1 MASSLDDLLKQIRDE
16 AKQESALVVSGKGGS
31 RKEANVNSEE
41 IDERILNLLNLERYE
56 VEMDYAT
63 YLRALKEAMMSAR
76 MSKSN
81 IPTEESE
88 LITNEF
94 KRVKSKKG
102 RFKVKKKKISVD
114 SIRKT
119 SAVGRIGGGIKPE
132 QKLLGPAKEV
142 GPIDDIISSLAN
154 IVTILRERN
163 SLFKKKSILDRKNA
177 QNQRRSGQES
187 KFESSG
193 LGKVLKG
200 AQKIIAPVQ
209 GLLSKIFETFMKIIF
224 GRFLVKFIGWISD
237 PKNQGKIN
245 AITQFLSDHWPKL
258 VGAYLLFGTSL
269 GRFVT
274 RITGILI
281 KGTAK
286 LLTKVLP
293 QLFKFIASNPK
304 LAVLAAG
311 VGLFAAGGFIP
322 KMFPGTVEDSA
333 DKQANDAAEKKG
345 SAKAASDI
353 RKQTGGPLDFLTG
366 AGQERKEQ
374 TQRLETGEEK
384 RYGFFGELAGGG
396 RVSGPSGTDVIPA
409 RLTDGEFVMSK
420 GAVNSFGSDFMESI
434 NAAGGGNNRPKK
446 SSGAIYASEGGQ
458 IGSRSRGSG
467 TGSPK
472 GGYDTGSLSN
482 NPLGALDRI
491 LGQSTGGKI
500 RLPGRNSG
508 SPRPDN
514 TREPPPKSTSN
525 PPSQS
530 PPKSTSNPPSQSP
543 PKPDQ
548 ETSSDQTAGGIP
560 ERMLKSPT
568 FRDSGITYL
577 RSMLGGLGGSIT
589 EQDLSNASK
598 EELNK
603 AIARAK
609 KRHGG
614 NLAKATKEWNEAKK
628 GGWDKSSS
636 NEGRNAYATR
646 KSQYERLKSGQVQV
660 LYQDYY
666 DGDDEKNIT
675 KSAENSKSILGQF
688 WASATENGGYKVVNE
703 KYDFVEMNDP
713 MAVLRGDSRGIAK
726 DPADAKS
733 GKKITLRQKLQALH
747 QLNPFAKDM
756 SVDMVLGEKPNLSRN
771 VSRQLKNMAT
781 KGLSALGLS
790 PIMDL
795 FNRNSSAEPK
805 EKEKEKEKTKSKP
818 VKPKKITS
826 EQIKNNQ
833 AYAASKGKYYS
844 STTGKT
850 YANYTDALK
859 DPAVASGAAKT
870 AKYDP
875 MDPKNMTPSQRKS
888 LNVEPPVSKTPQTVF
903 NEVMGIDP
911 LPTSQPPSNTLPSID
926 ASSGSQSSNRF
937 LQLMGIGS

>member
-16 AKQESALVVSGKGGS
+16 AKQESALVVSSGGGS
-31 RKEANVNSEE
+31 RKEAKVDSEE

-63 YLRALKEAMMSAR
+63 YVRALREAMMSAR
-76 MSKSN
+76 MAKSN

-88 LITNEF
+88 LVTNEF

-102 RFKVKKKKISVD
+102 RFKVKKKKINST
-114 SIRKT
+114 SIRK
-119 SAVGRIGGGIKPE
+119 SSSVGRIGSGVNPE
-132 QKLLGPAKEV
+132 QKLLGSAKEV
-142 GPIDDIISSLAN
+142 GPIDDIISSLSN

-163 SLFKKKSILDRKNA
+163 SLFKKRTILDRKNA
-177 QNQRRSGQES
+177 QNQRRADQES

-209 GLLSKIFETFMKIIF
+209 GLLSKIIETFMKIIF
-224 GRFLVKFIGWISD
+224 GRFLIKFIGWISD

-304 LAVLAAG
+304 LAILAAG

-333 DKQANDAAEKKG
+333 DKKANDAAEKKG

-353 RKQTGGPLDFLTG
+353 SKQKGGMFDFLTG

-384 RYGFFGELAGGG
+384 RYGLFGELAGGG

-446 SSGAIYASEGGQ
+446 SSGTIYADGGGQ
-458 IGSRSRGSG
+458 IGRGSG
-467 TGSPK
+467 AGSPK
-472 GGYDTGSLSN
+472 GGYDTGSLAN
-482 NPLGALDRI
+482 NPFGALDRI

-500 RLPGRNSG
+500 RLPGKNSK
-508 SPRPDN
+508 SSKPDN
-514 TREPPPKSTSN
+514 TREPPPKS
-525 PPSQS
+525 P
-530 PPKSTSNPPSQSP
+530 
-543 PKPDQ
+543 Q

-577 RSMLGGLGGSIT
+577 RSMLGGLGGSVT
-589 EQDLSNASK
+589 EQDLSNESK
-598 EELNK
+598 KELNK

-609 KRHGG
+609 KRHGA
-614 NLAKATKEWNEAKK
+614 NLAKATKEWKEAEK
-628 GGWDKSSS
+628 GRWDKSSS
-636 NEGRNAYATR
+636 NEGRDAYATR

-666 DGDDEKNIT
+666 DGNDEKNIT

-688 WASATENGGYKVVNE
+688 WATATENGGYRVVNE

-713 MAVLRGDSRGIAK
+713 MAVLKGDSRGIAK
-726 DPADAKS
+726 DPKDAKS
-733 GKKITLRQKLQALH
+733 GEKITLRQKLQALH

-756 SVDMVLGEKPNLSRN
+756 SVDMVLGEKPDLSRHI
-771 VSRQLKNMAT
+771 SRHLNNIAT
-781 KGLSALGLS
+781 KGLSALGLG
-790 PIMDL
+790 PVMDY
-795 FNRNSSAEPK
+795 FKRNSSAEP
-805 EKEKEKEKTKSKP
+805 EEKEKTKSKP
-818 VKPKKITS
+818 VKPKITS

-850 YANYTDALK
+850 YKNYADALK
-859 DPAVASGAAKT
+859 DPSIAAAAAKT
-870 AKYDP
+870 AKPTYNP
-875 MDPKNMTPSQRKS
+875 MDPNNMTPAQRKS
-888 LNVEPPVSKTPQTVF
+888 LNVSPPISKTPETIF
-903 NEVMGIDP
+903 NEVMGIDSP
-911 LPTSQPPSNTLPSID
+911 STPQPSSNTLPSID
-926 ASSGSQSSNRF
+926 ASSGSQSSDRF
-937 LQLMGIGS
+937 LQLMGIK

>member
-16 AKQESALVVSGKGGS
+16 AKQEAALVVSSGGGS
-31 RKEANVNSEE
+31 RKEAKVDSEE

-63 YLRALKEAMMSAR
+63 YVRALREAMMSAR
-76 MSKSN
+76 MAKSN

-88 LITNEF
+88 LVTNEF

-102 RFKVKKKKISVD
+102 RFKVKKKKINAT

-119 SAVGRIGGGIKPE
+119 SSVGRIGSGISPD

-142 GPIDDIISSLAN
+142 GPIDQIVNSLAN
-154 IVTILRERN
+154 IVIILRDRN
-163 SLFKKKSILDRKNA
+163 SLLKKKSNLDRKNA
-177 QNQRRSGQES
+177 QNQRRAAQES

-200 AQKIIAPVQ
+200 AQKVIAPVQ
-209 GLLSKIFETFMKIIF
+209 GLLSRIIETFMKIVF
-224 GRFLVKFIGWISD
+224 GRFLVKFIGWLGD

-258 VGAYLLFGTSL
+258 IGAYLLFGTSL

-274 RITGILI
+274 KITAILI

-304 LAVLAAG
+304 LAILAAG
-311 VGLFAAGGFIP
+311 AGLFAAGGFIP

-345 SAKAASDI
+345 SAQAARDI
-353 RKQTGGPLDFLTG
+353 RNQAGGPLDFLFG
-366 AGQERKEQ
+366 AGQERREQ
-374 TQRLETGEEK
+374 AQRLETGQEK

-420 GAVNSFGSDFMESI
+420 GAVNAFGSDFMESI
-434 NAAGGGNNRPKK
+434 NAAGGGNNRPKI
-446 SSGAIYASEGGQ
+446 SNGTVYAAGG
-458 IGSRSRGSG
+458 GYVGRGSG

-472 GGYDTGSLSN
+472 GGYDTGSLLN

-491 LGQSTGGKI
+491 LGQSTGGKV
-500 RLPGRNSG
+500 RLPGRNPG
-508 SPRPDN
+508 SPKPDN
-514 TREPPPKSTSN
+514 TSIPTGDKQPKSPPPPK
-525 PPSQS
+525 PV
-530 PPKSTSNPPSQSP
+530 
-543 PKPDQ
+543 Q
-548 ETSSDQTAGGIP
+548 ETSSDQTAMGIP
-560 ERMLKSPT
+560 EKMLKSPT
-568 FRDSGITYL
+568 FRDSGLLYL
-577 RSMLGGLGGSIT
+577 RSMLGGFGGNVT
-589 EQDLSNASK
+589 EQDLSKASK

-609 KRHGG
+609 KRTAKELRVAEAD
-614 NLAKATKEWNEAKK
+614 LAKAIAGNYNKQDLAEIRSRR
-628 GGWDKSSS
+628 D
-636 NEGRNAYATR
+636 
-646 KSQYERLKSGQVQV
+646 RLKRGEIRVD
-660 LYQDYY
+660 YQDYFE
-666 DGDDEKNIT
+666 GGKIT
-675 KSAENSKSILGQF
+675 PAAEDAKSILGRF
-688 WASATENGGYKVVNE
+688 WATATGDGGYKVVNE
-703 KYDFVEMNDP
+703 RYDFIDMKDP
-713 MAVLRGDSRGIAK
+713 LAVLMGDSSGVSEKAK
-726 DPADAKS
+726 P
-733 GKKITLRQKLQALH
+733 GKPITLRQRLQALH
-747 QLNPFAKDM
+747 QLNPFARDM
-756 SVDMVLGEKPNLSRN
+756 AVDMVLGEKSTPE
-771 VSRQLKNMAT
+771 RQMNNIISK
-781 KGLSALGLS
+781 LGLGG
-790 PIMDL
+790 IADF
-795 FNRNSSAEPK
+795 FNMNPSAKPKGKPQPEPV
-805 EKEKEKEKTKSKP
+805 KSKL
-818 VKPKKITS
+818 TAA
-826 EQIKNNQ
+826 QIKNNQ

-850 YANYTDALK
+850 YANYADALN
-859 DPAVASGAAKT
+859 DPAVAAGAAKT
-870 AKYDP
+870 AKPTYNP
-875 MDPKNMTPSQRKS
+875 LDPKNMTPTQRKN
-888 LNVEPPVSKTPQTVF
+888 LNVSPPISKTPETIF

-911 LPTSQPPSNTLPSID
+911 LPAPEPIKNTLPSIS

>member
-16 AKQESALVVSGKGGS
+16 AKQEAALVVSSGGGS
-31 RKEANVNSEE
+31 RKEAKVNSEE

-63 YLRALKEAMMSAR
+63 YVRALKEAMMSSR
-76 MSKSN
+76 MAKSN

-88 LITNEF
+88 LVTNEF

-102 RFKVKKKKISVD
+102 RFKVKKKKINST
-114 SIRKT
+114 SIRK
-119 SAVGRIGGGIKPE
+119 SSSVGRIGSGVNPE
-132 QKLLGPAKEV
+132 QKLLGSAKEV
-142 GPIDDIISSLAN
+142 GPIDDIISSLSN

-163 SLFKKKSILDRKNA
+163 SLFKKRTILDRKNA
-177 QNQRRSGQES
+177 QNQRRADQES

-209 GLLSKIFETFMKIIF
+209 GLLSKIIETFMKIIF
-224 GRFLVKFIGWISD
+224 GRFLIKFIGWISD

-304 LAVLAAG
+304 LAILAAG

-333 DKQANDAAEKKG
+333 DKKANDAAEKKG

-353 RKQTGGPLDFLTG
+353 SKQKGGMFDFLTG

-446 SSGAIYASEGGQ
+446 SSGTIYADGGGQ
-458 IGSRSRGSG
+458 IGRGSG
-467 TGSPK
+467 AGSPK
-472 GGYDTGSLSN
+472 GGYDTGSLAN
-482 NPLGALDRI
+482 NPFGALDRI

-500 RLPGRNSG
+500 RLPGKNSK
-508 SPRPDN
+508 SPKPDN
-514 TREPPPKSTSN
+514 TREPPPKS
-525 PPSQS
+525 P
-530 PPKSTSNPPSQSP
+530 
-543 PKPDQ
+543 Q

-577 RSMLGGLGGSIT
+577 RSMLGGLGGSVT
-589 EQDLSNASK
+589 EQDLSNESK
-598 EELNK
+598 KELNK

-609 KRHGG
+609 KRHGA
-614 NLAKATKEWNEAKK
+614 NLAKATKEWKEAEK

-666 DGDDEKNIT
+666 DGNDEKNIT

-688 WASATENGGYKVVNE
+688 WATATKNGGYRVVNE

-713 MAVLRGDSRGIAK
+713 LAVLKGDSRGIAK
-726 DPADAKS
+726 DPKDAKS
-733 GKKITLRQKLQALH
+733 GEKITLRQKLQALH

-756 SVDMVLGEKPNLSRN
+756 SVDMVLGEKPDLSRHI
-771 VSRQLKNMAT
+771 SRHLNNIAT
-781 KGLSALGLS
+781 KGLSALGLG
-790 PIMDL
+790 PVMDY
-795 FNRNSSAEPK
+795 FKRNSSAEP
-805 EKEKEKEKTKSKP
+805 EEKEKTKSKP
-818 VKPKKITS
+818 VKPKITS

-850 YANYTDALK
+850 YKNYADALK
-859 DPAVASGAAKT
+859 DPSIAAAAAKT
-870 AKYDP
+870 AKPTYNP
-875 MDPKNMTPSQRKS
+875 MDPNNMTPAQRKS
-888 LNVEPPVSKTPQTVF
+888 LNVSPPISKTPEMIF

-911 LPTSQPPSNTLPSID
+911 LPTPQPPSNTLPSID
-926 ASSGSQSSNRF
+926 ASSGSQSSDRF
-937 LQLMGIGS
+937 LQLMGIK

>member
-1 MASSLDDLLKQIRDE
+1 
-16 AKQESALVVSGKGGS
+16 
-31 RKEANVNSEE
+31 
-41 IDERILNLLNLERYE
+41 
-56 VEMDYAT
+56 
-63 YLRALKEAMMSAR
+63 
-76 MSKSN
+76 
-81 IPTEESE
+81 
-88 LITNEF
+88 
-94 KRVKSKKG
+94 
-102 RFKVKKKKISVD
+102 
-114 SIRKT
+114 
-119 SAVGRIGGGIKPE
+119 
-132 QKLLGPAKEV
+132 
-142 GPIDDIISSLAN
+142 
-154 IVTILRERN
+154 
-163 SLFKKKSILDRKNA
+163 
-177 QNQRRSGQES
+177 
-187 KFESSG
+187 
-193 LGKVLKG
+193 LKG

-209 GLLSKIFETFMKIIF
+209 GLLSKIIETFMKIIF
-224 GRFLVKFIGWISD
+224 GRFLIKFIGWISD

-304 LAVLAAG
+304 LAILAAG

-333 DKQANDAAEKKG
+333 DKKANDAAEKKG

-353 RKQTGGPLDFLTG
+353 SKQKGGMFDFLTG

-374 TQRLETGEEK
+374 TQRLETGKEK

-446 SSGAIYASEGGQ
+446 SSGTIYAYGGGQ
-458 IGSRSRGSG
+458 IGRGSG
-467 TGSPK
+467 AGSPK
-472 GGYDTGSLSN
+472 GGYDTGSLAN
-482 NPLGALDRI
+482 NPFGALDRI

-500 RLPGRNSG
+500 RLPGKNSK
-508 SPRPDN
+508 SPKPDN
-514 TREPPPKSTSN
+514 TREPPPKS
-525 PPSQS
+525 P
-530 PPKSTSNPPSQSP
+530 
-543 PKPDQ
+543 Q

-577 RSMLGGLGGSIT
+577 RSMLGGLGGSVT

-609 KRHGG
+609 KRHGA
-614 NLAKATKEWNEAKK
+614 NLVKATKEWKEAEK

-636 NEGRNAYATR
+636 NEGRDAYATR

-666 DGDDEKNIT
+666 DGNDEKNIT

-688 WASATENGGYKVVNE
+688 WATATENGGYRVVNE

-726 DPADAKS
+726 DPKKAKA
-733 GKKITLRQKLQALH
+733 GEDITLRQKLQALH

-756 SVDMVLGEKPNLSRN
+756 SVDMVLGEKPSLSRHLTRELN
-771 VSRQLKNMAT
+771 NTMT
-781 KGLSALGLS
+781 KLGMG
-790 PIMDL
+790 PVMDF

-805 EKEKEKEKTKSKP
+805 EKEKTKSKP
-818 VKPKKITS
+818 VKPKITS

-850 YANYTDALK
+850 YANYADALK
-859 DPAVASGAAKT
+859 DPSVAAGAAKT
-870 AKYDP
+870 AKPTYNP
-875 MDPKNMTPSQRKS
+875 MDPKNMTPAQRKR
-888 LNVEPPVSKTPQTVF
+888 LNVGPPVSKTPQTVF

-911 LPTSQPPSNTLPSID
+911 LPTPQPSSNTLPSID